1 LEGLDPSL
9 RRDDGPIT
17 QHHSKEA
24 QAMRKLISTLFISL
38 DGVVESP
45 DKYVRPEMYEDFPE
59 EVDTALS
66 EQDAV
71 LMGRKI
77 YDEWSA
83 FWPGS
88 NIEPFAT
95 FINNT
100 PKFVVSSTLR
110 EVNWQSST
118 LISHEVTGAIAEL
131 KAQAG
136 KTIGVHGISLVQSLL
151 LSGALDELRLIQVPV
166 IAGSGR
172 RLLEH
177 GGPPIQLDLQS
188 SRATRTG
195 LNYLVVTPRR

>member
-1 LEGLDPSL
+1 
-9 RRDDGPIT
+9 
-17 QHHSKEA
+17 
-24 QAMRKLISTLFISL
+24 MRKLISTLFITL

-45 DKYVRPEMYEDFPE
+45 DKYVRGEMYEDFPE

-71 LMGRKI
+71 LLGRKI
-77 YDEWSA
+77 YDEWSG
-83 FWPGS
+83 FWPAS
-88 NIEPFAT
+88 NIEPFAS

-100 PKFVVSSTLR
+100 PKFVVSSTLQ

-118 LISHEVTGAIAEL
+118 LISHDVTGAIAKL
-131 KAQAG
+131 KAQSG

-177 GGPPIQLDLQS
+177 GGPAIQLDLQS

-195 LNYLVVTPRR
+195 LNYLVYTPQR

>member
-1 LEGLDPSL
+1 
-9 RRDDGPIT
+9 
-17 QHHSKEA
+17 
-24 QAMRKLISTLFISL
+24 MRKLISTLFISL

-45 DKYVRPEMYEDFPE
+45 DKYVRGEMYEDFPE
-59 EVDTALS
+59 EVDTALL

-71 LMGRKI
+71 LLGRKI
-77 YDEWSA
+77 YDEWSV
-83 FWPGS
+83 FWPAS

-110 EVNWQSST
+110 EVNWKSST
-118 LISHEVTGAIAEL
+118 LISHDVTGAIAKL
-131 KAQAG
+131 KAQSG

-151 LSGALDELRLIQVPV
+151 LSGTLDELRLIQVPV

-172 RLLEH
+172 RLLER

-195 LNYLVVTPRR
+195 LNYLVYTPRR

>member
-1 LEGLDPSL
+1 
-9 RRDDGPIT
+9 
-17 QHHSKEA
+17 
-24 QAMRKLISTLFISL
+24 MRKLISTLYISL

-71 LMGRKI
+71 LLGRKI

-83 FWPGS
+83 FWPAS

-100 PKFVVSSTLR
+100 PKFVVSSTLW

-118 LISHEVTGAIAEL
+118 LISHDVAGAIAKL
-131 KAQAG
+131 KAQSG

-166 IAGSGR
+166 IAGNGR

-188 SRATRTG
+188 SRSTRTG
-195 LNYLVVTPRR
+195 LNYLVYTPRR

>member
-1 LEGLDPSL
+1 
-9 RRDDGPIT
+9 
-17 QHHSKEA
+17 
-24 QAMRKLISTLFISL
+24 MRKLISTLFISL

-45 DKYVRPEMYEDFPE
+45 DKYVRSEMYEDFPE
-59 EVDTALS
+59 EVDTSLS

-71 LMGRKI
+71 LLGRKI
-77 YDEWSA
+77 YDEWSV
-83 FWPGS
+83 FWPAS

-118 LISHEVTGAIAEL
+118 LISHDVTGAITKL
-131 KAQAG
+131 KAQSG

-166 IAGSGR
+166 VAGSGR
-172 RLLEH
+172 RLLDH
-177 GGPPIQLDLQS
+177 DGPPIQLDLQS
-188 SRATRTG
+188 SRTTRTG
-195 LNYLVVTPRR
+195 LNYLVYTPRR

>member
-1 LEGLDPSL
+1 
-9 RRDDGPIT
+9 
-17 QHHSKEA
+17 
-24 QAMRKLISTLFISL
+24 MRKLISTLFITL

-45 DKYVRPEMYEDFPE
+45 DKYVRGEMYEDFPE

-71 LMGRKI
+71 LLGRKI
-77 YDEWSA
+77 YDEWSG
-83 FWPGS
+83 FWPAS
-88 NIEPFAT
+88 NIEPFAS

-100 PKFVVSSTLR
+100 PKFVVSSTLQ

-118 LISHEVTGAIAEL
+118 LISHDVTGAIAKL
-131 KAQAG
+131 KAQSG

-177 GGPPIQLDLQS
+177 GGSAIQLDLQS
-188 SRATRTG
+188 SRTTRTG
-195 LNYLVVTPRR
+195 LNYLVYTPRR